1 MGAMSDD
8 QSRDSNDNSHAAK
21 TIGNRRLVEKAIER
35 LQPYL
40 PESAS
45 AESTL
50 LTVDPPW
57 TLQQFFDGEIDLDQ
71 ELSARHKQM
80 PVMSTIK
87 FRGLGTRSSRGVATL
102 TTQDGSAQIVI
113 DADKQTKQVQI
124 SFTLGAMLTMRF
136 NLRDLS
142 DADRQH
148 WLGLMQRDGGGLAF
162 LWGAMRWESDY
173 VICIKRKY
181 YTNFFAFSPNNFEAV
196 ASFTPDVTAK
206 LLGWLD
212 GFWKVETPQV
222 ASGDDEDEDPLLT
235 W

>member
-1 MGAMSDD
+1 MSDD
-8 QSRDSNDNSHAAK
+8 QNWDSDNN
-21 TIGNRRLVEKAIER
+21 TGGEGNRRLVEKAIQR

-45 AESTL
+45 AESA

-71 ELSARHKQM
+71 ELSTRHKQM

-87 FRGLGTRSSRGVATL
+87 FRGLGTRTGRGVATM
-102 TTQDGSAQIVI
+102 TTQDNASQIVI

-124 SFTLGAMLTMRF
+124 SFTFGAMLTLRF

-148 WLGLMQRDGGGLAF
+148 WLRLMRRDAGGLAF
-162 LWGAMRWESDY
+162 LWGPSRWESDY
-173 VICIKRKY
+173 VVCITRKY
-181 YTNFFAFSPNNFEAV
+181 YTNFYSFSPNNFEAA
-196 ASFTPDVTAK
+196 ASLTPDVTQK
-206 LLGWLD
+206 LLDWLA
-212 GFWKVETPQV
+212 GFWTVETPEIT
-222 ASGDDEDEDPLLT
+222 AGNDDENPLLT